1 MTNIR
6 TSVVDISGNHEEN
19 IQRWAKDL
27 GTAKIRRKLFN
38 EIYGRVSKP
47 RSRKQL
53 MEAAGIP
60 AKDAQQAQNEVEY
73 LASKHLI
80 ERIENDGSVNDGSRY
95 LYRKGPEVRHLKED
109 IIRAADDRKFANSIP
124 TKRNPI
130 VRGASV
136 ARVVVTRQALK
147 KKKPLDVLYLTAN
160 PDKDNALRV
169 DVEMRQVLEAV
180 RGSRLRD
187 NVIIHQSPAAD
198 LNSIINGLN
207 DHTPRIVHFS
217 GHGYSGGVAVDHA
230 QVQRPRGKVV
240 TFDLL
245 GKAFEAVDSPPDVVV
260 LNACES
266 AGARKA
272 LLPSVKALV
281 VMNDSISDVAATAF
295 AAKFY
300 AAIASGL
307 SLKSAYKQGQLAIE
321 VASINEVNIPE
332 LITAKGVDA
341 SKLVLT

>member
-1 MTNIR
+1 MTRIR
-6 TSVVDISGNHEEN
+6 TSVVNTSADHEEN

-27 GTAKIRRKLFN
+27 GTSKVRRKLFN
-38 EIYGRVSKP
+38 EVYGRVSRP

-53 MEAAGIP
+53 MKAASIP
-60 AKDAQQAQNEVEY
+60 TKDTQQAQNEIEH

-80 ERIENDGSVNDGSRY
+80 ERIENDGSVDDRSRY
-95 LYRKGPEVRHLKED
+95 LYRKDPDIRHLKD
-109 IIRAADDRKFANSIP
+109 RIIRAADDRQVANSIP

-130 VRGASV
+130 IRGVSL
-136 ARVVVTRQALK
+136 ARVIVTPRALRR
-147 KKKPLDVLYLTAN
+147 KKPLDVLYLTAN
-160 PDKDNALRV
+160 PDPANALRV
-169 DVEMRQVLEAV
+169 DAEMRQVLEAV

-187 NVIIHQSPAAD
+187 NVNIHQSPAAD

-217 GHGYSGGVAVDHA
+217 GHGYSGGLAVDHA
-230 QVQRPRGKVV
+230 KVQRPIGKVV

-245 GKAFEAVDSPPDVVV
+245 GKAFAAVDSPPDVVV

-272 LLPSVKALV
+272 LLPLAKALI

-300 AAIASGL
+300 AAIASGQ
-307 SLKSAYKQGQLAIE
+307 SLKSAFKQGQLAIE
-321 VASINEVNIPE
+321 AASIDEVDIPE
-332 LITAKGVDA
+332 LTTAKGVNPA
-341 SKLVLT
+341 SLILA

>member
-1 MTNIR
+1 MRIR
-6 TSVVDISGNHEEN
+6 TSVVDLSGNHEEN

-38 EIYGRVSKP
+38 EVYGRVSKP
-47 RSRKQL
+47 RSKKQL
-53 MEAAGIP
+53 MKAAGIP
-60 AKDAQQAQNEVEY
+60 AKQAQQVQNEIEY

-80 ERIENDGSVNDGSRY
+80 ERIENDGSVDDGSRY
-95 LYRKGPEVRHLKED
+95 LFRKDPHVRHLKNR
-109 IIRAADDRKFANSIP
+109 IIRAADDRKFADSIP

-130 VRGASV
+130 NRGASI
-136 ARVVVTRQALK
+136 AQMAVTRQALK
-147 KKKPLDVLYLTAN
+147 KKKPLNVLYLMAN
-160 PDKDNALRV
+160 PDENHALRV
-169 DVEMRQVLEAV
+169 DVEIRQVLEAV
-180 RGSRLRD
+180 RGSKFRD
-187 NVIIHQSPAAD
+187 NVNIHQSPAAD

-230 QVQRPRGKVV
+230 EVRRPGGKVV

-245 GKAFEAVDSPPDVVV
+245 GKAFASVDLPPEVVV

-272 LLPSVKALV
+272 LLPSAKVLI

-295 AAKFY
+295 ASKFY
-300 AAIASGL
+300 AAIASGQ
-307 SLKSAYKQGQLAIE
+307 SLKSAFKQGQLAIE
-321 VASINEVNIPE
+321 AASINEVNIPE
-332 LITAKGVDA
+332 LVTAKGVDPA
-341 SKLVLT
+341 KLILA

>member
-1 MTNIR
+1 MALTR
-6 TSVVDISGNHEEN
+6 TSVVDVSGNHEEN
-19 IQRWAKDL
+19 IQRWGKDL
-27 GTAKIRRKLFN
+27 GTAKIRRKLFD

-53 MEAAGIP
+53 MKASGILT
-60 AKDAQQAQNEVEY
+60 KDSQQAQNEIEY
-73 LASKHLI
+73 LANKHLI
-80 ERIENDGSVNDGSRY
+80 ERIDNDGAVNDGSRH
-95 LYRKGPEVRHLKED
+95 LYRKDPHVRHLKD
-109 IIRAADDRKFANSIP
+109 RIIRAANDRKFANSIP
-124 TKRNPI
+124 TKRNSI
-130 VRGASV
+130 IRGASSM
-136 ARVVVTRQALK
+136 RVMVTRQALK
-147 KKKPLDVLYLTAN
+147 KKKPLDVLYLMAN

-187 NVIIHQSPAAD
+187 NVNIHQSPAAD

-207 DHTPRIVHFS
+207 DHAPRIVHFS
-217 GHGYSGGVAVDHA
+217 GHGYSGGLAVDHA
-230 QVQRPRGKVV
+230 KVQRPRGKVV

-245 GKAFEAVDSPPDVVV
+245 GKAFASVDSPPDVVV

-272 LLPSVKALV
+272 LLPSAKALI

-300 AAIASGL
+300 AAIASGQ
-307 SLKSAYKQGQLAIE
+307 SLKSAFKQGQLAIE
-321 VASINEVNIPE
+321 AASINEVNIPE
-332 LITAKGVDA
+332 LITARGVNPT
-341 SKLVLT
+341 KIILT